1 MPEIKKLDR
10 RALFSDETA
19 DYRIPAE
26 PAAGGSGE
34 ASDDTRADVSAPS
47 GSGAEN
53 PGSGESPGREDPT
66 L

>member
-26 PAAGGSGE
+26 PAAG
-34 ASDDTRADVSAPS
+34 S
-47 GSGAEN
+47 GS
-53 PGSGESPGREDPT
+53 
-66 L
+66 